1 MATVLKNIHGLKII
15 SSDPKK
21 SMEKSTE
28 IFFFS
33 FRKHTNENNFRGTND
48 AMKSERLS
56 GLTNNTV
63 LHLRSKIQI
72 SDKSPPKH

>member
-1 MATVLKNIHGLKII
+1 MLKNIHGLKII

-33 FRKHTNENNFRGTND
+33 FRKHSNDNDNDNDTDAKNETDMNSRGR
-48 AMKSERLS
+48 EC
-56 GLTNNTV
+56 
-63 LHLRSKIQI
+63 QW
-72 SDKSPPKH
+72 